1 MPSELHKQ
9 AAGLRQCARGKHRYA
24 WQEDPVSL
32 KGIQRCI
39 RCGKLIPRRER
50 SSSFGSRKG
59 YAGHRIH

>member
-1 MPSELHKQ
+1 MLSQANKK

-24 WQEDPVSL
+24 WQEDPVAL
-32 KGIQRCI
+32 AGVQKCQ
-39 RCGKLIPRRER
+39 RCGKTVVRRER